1 MNDVVSIIEK
11 SKAAYLASVDAE
23 GKPEIRAL
31 LNLCNPQKYKA
42 LIGKALIQDGEKVEL
57 YFTTNT
63 SSNKITRIRN
73 NPNVAVYF
81 AEPEKF
87 RGICVSGKA
96 EEITDQKL
104 KESFWQRSWTMY
116 YPLGKSDPDYALI
129 KVTSTKIEGWYNLEK
144 HLFGE
149 QND

>member
-1 MNDVVSIIEK
+1 M
-11 SKAAYLASVDAE
+11 ASVDAE

-31 LNLCNPQKYKA
+31 LNLCNPSKYKT
-42 LIGKALIQDGEKVEL
+42 LVGKSLIQEGEKVEL
-57 YFTTNT
+57 
-63 SSNKITRIRN
+63 
-73 NPNVAVYF
+73 YF

-87 RGICVSGKA
+87 RGICVSGRA

-129 KVTSTKIEGWYNLEK
+129 KVTSTKIEGWYNLDK
-144 HLFGE
+144 HIFGE